1 MSTEF
6 GLTNCSTL
14 ENKSNILQNLF
25 EMDSLIFEEHELRLN
40 SFDTASKLED
50 YELFK
55 SNYDSLKAKLNE
67 VYLKQKQIENAI
79 KLSEQYVDFHTL
91 VYVCELKSDADLL
104 ESYLDRYANMVFVL
118 FIFFYFSLT

>member
-1 MSTEF
+1 
-6 GLTNCSTL
+6 
-14 ENKSNILQNLF
+14 
-25 EMDSLIFEEHELRLN
+25 MDSLIFEEHELRLN